1 MAYNHVKQNR
11 IMKTLSKI
19 LTVSLVLISAT
30 LMAAP
35 AHSDSVSVVETNKKT
50 LFVFK
55 INDDMKGGEV
65 TVIHSSGEV
74 VTSMEM
80 NKKKI
85 VIDFCD
91 VKFGS
96 YTIKVMKNGKEVESF
111 TYNKELIISQ
121 VIR

>member
-1 MAYNHVKQNR
+1 
-11 IMKTLSKI
+11 MKTLSKI

-91 VKFGS
+91 VKFGT

>member
-1 MAYNHVKQNR
+1 
-11 IMKTLSKI
+11 MKTLSKI
-19 LTVSLVLISAT
+19 LTVSLVLISAA

-35 AHSDSVSVVETNKKT
+35 HSDSVSVVETNKKN

-55 INDDMKGGEV
+55 INDDMRGGEV
-65 TVIHSSGEV
+65 MVIHSSGEV

-91 VKFGS
+91 VKFGT
-96 YTIKVMKNGKEVESF
+96 YTIKVMKNGQEVESF